1 MKQMKAL
8 IIEDEKLSSDSLV
21 SLLVRS
27 YPECEV
33 IGVCAS
39 VREGIDMLS
48 NPSCRPDI
56 ILSDVR
62 LSDGVCFSI
71 FDKVKVDAAIVF
83 TTAFDNY
90 ALKAF
95 EYYSAAYILKPVME
109 EDLRPAV
116 EKAIKM
122 RGIQDFKAIHETVV
136 NLISNR
142 PRPMKKIM
150 LVKGDNYYLASVDD
164 ICAIVVDG
172 RHVKVYTDNG
182 VYGYDSH
189 NLRFFEEN
197 LDMTRF
203 ERVNRQTIVA
213 TDKISGGER
222 LTQNLV
228 RLKFRGEVSERVVIS
243 YESFI
248 KMVSGEI

>member
-1 MKQMKAL
+1 MKAL
-8 IIEDEKLSSDSLV
+8 IIEDERLNSDALA

-33 IGVCAS
+33 IGICAS
-39 VREGIDMLS
+39 VKEGIDMLS

-56 ILSDVR
+56 IFSDVR

-109 EDLRPAV
+109 EDLCPAV
-116 EKAIKM
+116 EKALKM
-122 RGIQDFKAIHETVV
+122 KGVQDLKAIHEATL
-136 NLISNR
+136 NLASNN
-142 PRPMKKIM
+142 PQPLKKLM
-150 LVKGDNYYLASVDD
+150 LIKGDNYFLTKVDD
-164 ICAIVVDG
+164 VCAIVVDG
-172 RHVKVYTDNG
+172 RRVKVYAENG
-182 VYGYDSH
+182 NHGYDTH
-189 NLRFFEEN
+189 NLHFFEEN

-203 ERVNRQTIVA
+203 EKVNRQTIVA
-213 TDKISGGER
+213 VNKVTGGER
-222 LTQNLV
+222 LTETTMRLLFKIDISEKIVVSYDQFMRMV
-228 RLKFRGEVSERVVIS
+228 RSQD
-243 YESFI
+243 
-248 KMVSGEI
+248 

>member
-1 MKQMKAL
+1 MKAL
-8 IIEDEKLSSDSLV
+8 IIEDERLSADALV
-21 SLLVRS
+21 SLLKRF

-33 IGVCAS
+33 IGICTS
-39 VREGIDMLS
+39 VKEGIAMLS
-48 NPSCRPDI
+48 NQSCRPDI
-56 ILSDVR
+56 IFSDVS

-71 FDKVKVDAAIVF
+71 FDKVKLDAAIVF

-109 EDLRPAV
+109 EDLCPAV

-122 RGIQDFKAIHETVV
+122 RGIQDLKAICETTM
-136 NLISNR
+136 NLTRNNTRVFKSL
-142 PRPMKKIM
+142 M
-150 LVKGDNYYLASVDD
+150 LVKGDTYILTKVDD

-172 RHVKVYTDNG
+172 RRVKVYADNG
-182 VYGYDSH
+182 NYGYDHH
-189 NLRFFEEN
+189 NLHFFEEN

-213 TDKISGGER
+213 VDRVKGGER
-222 LTQNLV
+222 LSKDTMRLLFNVDLPERIVVSYDHFMRLV
-228 RLKFRGEVSERVVIS
+228 KNQVE
-243 YESFI
+243 
-248 KMVSGEI
+248 